1 MSSIET
7 YGTPFK
13 VVSCM
18 VFYPSPFNPFIVSIV
33 FNHSFSTTE
42 SMQDLDFANYLG
54 ATTELYMNQEAWSA
68 AKTAQFESL
77 SPKKAKRQLYGLK
90 DDEEE
95 EDRSVADGRHLA
107 TAAPSCVK
115 SKKGGKHC
123 LQSRWHWA
131 LNLYYRPK
139 QYCNEGAQECMFKSE
154 ILSE

>member
-1 MSSIET
+1 
-7 YGTPFK
+7 
-13 VVSCM
+13 
-18 VFYPSPFNPFIVSIV
+18 
-33 FNHSFSTTE
+33 
-42 SMQDLDFANYLG
+42 MQDLDFANYLG
-54 ATTELYMNQEAWSA
+54 ATTDLYMNQEAWNA

-77 SPKKAKRQLYGLK
+77 SPKTTKRQLYGLK
-90 DDEEE
+90 DEEE
-95 EDRSVADGRHLA
+95 VHVTDGRNLA

-123 LQSRWHWA
+123 LQNRWHWA